1 MYRRLS
7 SMFWKLMLAI
17 ALVAGI
23 GGAAYLGGVSK
34 SQVTDVLKSLGNGSS
49 SHEDAGSHEGHPPKF
64 EPPPP
69 WDGLVT
75 VDKNKQAT
83 IGLRMAPVL
92 AQTEPLK
99 LELTGRTAYDDT
111 TLTKIR
117 PRFDTLVV
125 QVHGKLGDAV
135 HKGE

>member
-1 MYRRLS
+1 M
-7 SMFWKLMLAI
+7 KE
-17 ALVAGI
+17 I
-23 GGAAYLGGVSK
+23 GSK
-34 SQVTDVLKSLGNGSS
+34 EV
-49 SHEDAGSHEGHPPKF
+49 HPPKF

-75 VDKNKQAT
+75 VEKNKQAT
-83 IGLRMAPVL
+83 IGLRVAPVL

-99 LELTGRTAYDDT
+99 LEPTGRTAYDDT

-135 HKGE
+135 HKGEPLVDLYSTELAQA